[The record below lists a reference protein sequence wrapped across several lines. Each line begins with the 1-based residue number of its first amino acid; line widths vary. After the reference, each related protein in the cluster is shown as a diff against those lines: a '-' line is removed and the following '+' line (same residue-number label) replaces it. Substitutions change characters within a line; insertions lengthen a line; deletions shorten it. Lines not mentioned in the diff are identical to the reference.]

1 MKGDLADDEFRTL
14 VAMLRDHWLGTPFDR
29 YKVKFE
35 YWNRTKPKLALALRA
50 PGPIEDL
57 RLGETPTEHCVICGD
72 KSHPKSVY
80 CPRCRQFMRFGQ
92 ENLARRAALKA
103 AWDPVRRKFIC
114 YYTGVELDDFG
125 LNNPWVVSFDH
136 GIPGKK
142 GDLVV
147 AALWV
152 SLMKIDL
159 ARDEFYAVIKELAR
173 CFETGD
179 NFDERVCAF
188 LYWKRREDGTRKLKL
203 FPMV

>member
-1 MKGDLADDEFRTL
+1 MKGDTSDSEFRTL

-35 YWNRTKPKLALALRA
+35 YWNRTKPTFTLAMRA
-50 PGPIEDL
+50 PSPIEDL
-57 RLGETPTEHCVICGD
+57 RLGETPTEHCVICDD

-114 YYTGVELDDFG
+114 FYTGVELDDAG
-125 LNNPWVVSFDH
+125 INDPWLISFDH
-136 GIPGKK
+136 GTPGKK

-159 ARDEFYAVIKELAR
+159 ARDEFYAVVNELAR

-179 NFDERVCAF
+179 NFDERVCQF

-203 FPMV
+203 FPLV